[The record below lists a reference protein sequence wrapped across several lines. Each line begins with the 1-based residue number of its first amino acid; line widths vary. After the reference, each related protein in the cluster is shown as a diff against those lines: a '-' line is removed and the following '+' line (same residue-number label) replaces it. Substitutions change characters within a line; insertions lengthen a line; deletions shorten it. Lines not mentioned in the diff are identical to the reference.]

1 MGRRKKVLNNN
12 VISVG
17 DQVRP
22 EHFKNLPT
30 NNKLQIDP
38 EVLMTA
44 LRSKTHWNDPDPYN
58 LNSPEE
64 CARISHAWS
73 NEYLILNNLL

>member
-1 MGRRKKVLNNN
+1 M
-12 VISVG
+12 
-17 DQVRP
+17 
-22 EHFKNLPT
+22 
-30 NNKLQIDP
+30 
-38 EVLMTA
+38 MA